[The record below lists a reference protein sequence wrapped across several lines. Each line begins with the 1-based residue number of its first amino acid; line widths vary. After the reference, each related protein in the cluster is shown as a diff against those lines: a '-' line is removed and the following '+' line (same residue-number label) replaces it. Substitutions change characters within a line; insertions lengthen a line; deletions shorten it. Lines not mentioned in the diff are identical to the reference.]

1 MKSGFVLL
9 SRDTELIALSLQ
21 AAAQVSIEI
30 RLLEDYPIISESEYL
45 IADPK
50 ALIDQPQLRPDIL
63 VSRDL
68 TESTWQFAANYS
80 PAQLIE
86 LPDAINWFQSWLT
99 NQQITKS
106 KVMTFKS
113 ATAGAGS
120 SCLAVAVGFLASY
133 NQDVVLV
140 DLDNSRSSLTMLTTI
155 STKDSVSWQQL
166 MNLTGLPAAS
176 ALFSGLP
183 KLNKLRLLTFD
194 KPTTLL
200 NQSFVEN
207 VITLLQEQAQLV
219 IVDLGPNNSVALRQ
233 SEQFLVAP
241 GNLLGLAKIKQ
252 SVVSESLLL
261 RLMPKTGLTK
271 SDVSDYL
278 APIKLRSYQSETRLQ
293 LDIAD
298 GVIPGERKKSELR
311 RIARELLVSN
321 DS

>member
-63 VSRDL
+63 ISREL
-68 TESTWQFAANYS
+68 TETIWKFAANYS

-99 NQQITKS
+99 AQQITKS
-106 KVMTFKS
+106 KVITFKS
-113 ATAGAGS
+113 VTAGAGCS
-120 SCLAVAVGFLASY
+120 VLAVAVSFVAS
-133 NQDVVLV
+133 QKLDVVLV
-140 DLDNSRSSLTMLTTI
+140 DLDNSRSSLAMMTTI
-155 STKDSVSWQQL
+155 NTKDSVNWQQL
-166 MNLTGLPAAS
+166 MNITGLPAGS

-183 KLNKLRLLTFD
+183 KLDRLRLLTFD
-194 KPTTLL
+194 KPANPL
-200 NQSFVEN
+200 NQQFVES
-207 VITLLQEQAQLV
+207 VVSRLQDQAQLV
-219 IVDLGPNNSVALRQ
+219 IVDQGPNSSISLRQ
-233 SEQFLVAP
+233 AEHHLVAP
-241 GNLLGLAKIKQ
+241 GNLLGLAKLKQ
-252 SVVSESLLL
+252 VTVNNNLML
-261 RLMPKTGLTK
+261 RLMPKSGISK
-271 SDVSDYL
+271 SDASDYL
-278 APIKLRSYQSETRLQ
+278 APIKLRSYQSESRLQ

-311 RIARELLVSN
+311 KMASELLVGSL
-321 DS
+321 D